1 MAAAA
6 ADPLRIIVGI
16 PQKTGRNAKYDP
28 FWRVSAI
35 SKVRHYARSM
45 TFDIGGEVDRAF
57 RFDCRRLY
65 SG

>member
-28 FWRVSAI
+28 LPN
-35 SKVRHYARSM
+35 SKNEIANGKSWSDTRTKSPPAV
-45 TFDIGGEVDRAF
+45 GK
-57 RFDCRRLY
+57 
-65 SG
+65 